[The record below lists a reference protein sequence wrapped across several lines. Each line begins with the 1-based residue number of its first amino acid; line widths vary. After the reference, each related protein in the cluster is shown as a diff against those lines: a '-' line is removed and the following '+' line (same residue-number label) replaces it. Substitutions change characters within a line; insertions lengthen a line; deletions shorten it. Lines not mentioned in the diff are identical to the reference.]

1 MSKPRAVIAEDEPL
15 LRQELRATLTAL
27 WPDLDIVA
35 EAPDGI
41 AASRAL
47 DELAPD
53 VMFLDVE
60 MPGMSGVEV
69 ARRAS
74 RRCHVVFVT
83 AYDKYAVSAFEQGA
97 IDYIL
102 KPFTAA
108 RIAESVSRL
117 RERLSQSP
125 ADLDGIVERLIA
137 RRSNAE
143 YLRWVTASQG
153 TNVCIITIDEVLYFK
168 AEHKYTIVITA
179 EGEAIMR
186 MPIKELFEKVDPRT
200 FWQVHRATLVNVN
213 AIAGV
218 ARDFRGRMS
227 VRVKGRKETLPVSE
241 PYMHRF
247 RQM

>member
-1 MSKPRAVIAEDEPL
+1 MPRAVIAEDEPL
-15 LRQELRATLTAL
+15 LRSELRATLSAL
-27 WPDLDIVA
+27 WPELDIVA

-47 DELAPD
+47 DEHQPD

-60 MPGMSGVEV
+60 MPGMSGLEV
-69 ARRAS
+69 ARQAS
-74 RRCHVVFVT
+74 RKCHVVFVT

-97 IDYIL
+97 IDYVL
-102 KPFTAA
+102 KPFTPA

-117 RERLSQSP
+117 RERLSQAP
-125 ADLDGIVERLIA
+125 ADLDGLVERLLA
-137 RRSNAE
+137 RRNTEE

-153 TNVCIITIDEVLYFK
+153 NSVSIITIDEVLYFK
-168 AEHKYTIVITA
+168 AENKYTIVITA
-179 EGEAIMR
+179 EGEALMR
-186 MPIKELFEKVDPRT
+186 MPIKELAGQVDPKM
-200 FWQVHRATLVNVN
+200 FWQIHRATLVNVN

-218 ARDFRGRMS
+218 SRDFRGRMA
-227 VRVKGRKETLPVSE
+227 VKLKDRKETLPVSE